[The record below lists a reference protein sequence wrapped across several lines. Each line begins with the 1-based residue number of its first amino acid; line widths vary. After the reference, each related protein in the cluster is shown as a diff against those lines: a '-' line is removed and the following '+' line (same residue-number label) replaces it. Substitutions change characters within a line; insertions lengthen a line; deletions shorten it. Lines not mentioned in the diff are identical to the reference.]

1 MRANKRIGLIVPVAG
16 DKVPA
21 ECAYM
26 YPDVEFTAKSLGLQ
40 TMTEEGFNAVV
51 GKISDGHGINAVKL
65 IESGEIAFV
74 VNTPQGPRQQ
84 QAMAAKQFAAFP
96 VVRPDQWCGRFAPKS
111 DIVGQSETA
120 TTTSRAG
127 DMSAASTAP
136 KARW

>member
-51 GKISDGHGINAVKL
+51 GKISDVAKELAARDIDAITL
-65 IESGEIAFV
+65 IGTSLSFYRG
-74 VNTPQGPRQQ
+74 
-84 QAMAAKQFAAFP
+84 AAFNDELVAMIRDVTGLP
-96 VVRPDQWCGRFAPKS
+96 
-111 DIVGQSETA
+111 
-120 TTTSRAG
+120 
-127 DMSAASTAP
+127 
-136 KARW
+136 